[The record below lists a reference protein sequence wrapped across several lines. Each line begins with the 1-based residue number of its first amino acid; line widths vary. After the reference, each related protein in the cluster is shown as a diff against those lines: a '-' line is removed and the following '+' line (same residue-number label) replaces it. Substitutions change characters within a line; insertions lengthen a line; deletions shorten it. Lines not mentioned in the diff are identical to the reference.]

1 VQWIDVTWDIVF
13 LCFRF
18 RLFRT
23 NDVVIIFVHVLCGM
37 FVNATTEGMV
47 CSRSWSG
54 GTHPIMLS
62 SSGNLAPDQPQV
74 HSLCLAVPWFT
85 HMVPTGGFGVHSCA
99 KKRIAKIPWRVA
111 KGAETGCDIWAACT
125 CENPHRWNLGDR

>member
-1 VQWIDVTWDIVF
+1 
-13 LCFRF
+13 
-18 RLFRT
+18 
-23 NDVVIIFVHVLCGM
+23 M

-62 SSGNLAPDQPQV
+62 SSDNPALDQPQV
-74 HSLCLAVPWFT
+74 VLCLVVPWFT
-85 HMVPTGGFGVHSCA
+85 HRVPTREFSVHSCA

-111 KGAETGCDIWAACT
+111 KGAETGCGIWAACT
-125 CENPHRWNLGDR
+125 CENPHR